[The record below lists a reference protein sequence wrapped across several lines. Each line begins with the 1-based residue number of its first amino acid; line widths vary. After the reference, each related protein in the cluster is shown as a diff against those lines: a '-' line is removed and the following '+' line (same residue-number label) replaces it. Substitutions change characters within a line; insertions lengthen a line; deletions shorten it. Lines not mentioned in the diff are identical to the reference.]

1 MTQNLPK
8 FQDAEQIQPAVQP
21 AVEPVKSKFAEYGK
35 RGGRPKYQPTT
46 KLRREIEAFASYGIP
61 EEDIARVFDIP
72 YSTMRKHYRA
82 ELEYGHLKANVQV
95 AGFLF
100 TAAKK
105 GNVPAMMFWLRCRAK
120 WQEARTSEDEL
131 GKKAAAVVAAQR
143 PDNVSE
149 FGRVLVARSKRKP
162 DVGFEQSGLG
172 GSADAWPVSH
182 TGTTPQ

>member
-1 MTQNLPK
+1 MQPEVPTTE
-8 FQDAEQIQPAVQP
+8 AEPHNF
-21 AVEPVKSKFAEYGK
+21 SEYGK

-46 KLRREIEAFASYGIP
+46 KLRREIQAFASYGIP

-120 WQEARTSEDEL
+120 WQEPRADEQL
-131 GKKAAAVVAAQR
+131 GKKEAAVIAARQ
-143 PDNVSE
+143 PDTNSE
-149 FGRVLVARSKRKP
+149 FGRVIAERAERNAAN
-162 DVGFEQSGLG
+162 VGFEPPGLG
-172 GSADAWPVSH
+172 RPADEWPVAHS
-182 TGTTPQ
+182 GTTTQ